1 MPLSRTQPFALSQ
14 PAFTSRKPMA
24 FATVQHSL
32 AMLIATTVIFFSVG
46 DSLTAQDSIDGIDQE
61 AAPAYPV
68 VTICVASVDRIM
80 EHIGFVFDEVERPEV
95 MDLIGAGLANVRD
108 LKGLDRTRPGGLMIF
123 LNEGLVPLPVPV
135 GFLPVEDIGELTQ
148 TLQSIGAQLKAV
160 PGEENRYELIPRRG
174 PSSFVNVQ
182 NGYAFI
188 GQNEESVNRT
198 FALPEEFAEPLAS
211 RYDLCASAN
220 LRKTPKAVRD
230 LLLLTIKNSAQASM
244 QRRDDEPEAIY
255 NLRRSQAEGNLRF
268 VEYLLKDGEEFT
280 LGLKVDQTQKH
291 AALELVVKATPN
303 SAFAKEMAEGIARP
317 SYFAA
322 AIDESVPLSASISVM
337 VAKHDR
343 KTFLNAFDL
352 GEQESNR
359 GLAGLPRDTAVE
371 DIPGQQSTQDL
382 FDALRET
389 IKEGHLDGFVQFFG
403 EPDEK
408 FVIVGGV
415 KLMNAAAFG
424 SGLSTVLEQASRTE
438 SNVNVELSVDSH
450 GEIVFHRLV
459 NANQSR
465 RDRRLFGEESALY
478 FGTDNQALWFAVGG
492 DDAIPTLRAAID
504 RVAAGND
511 AGPRR
516 GELAPFQLVVNMS
529 EWILISQS
537 ERDQPGRFASLALEA
552 FAEEGS
558 DILRADARA
567 LKNGFRVRVQVENGF
582 LRLLGLAIA
591 AQIDSNQ
598 DL

>member
-1 MPLSRTQPFALSQ
+1 MPFCRTQPIQLARSESD
-14 PAFTSRKPMA
+14 SRKPFFSTPVVPVSVA
-24 FATVQHSL
+24 
-32 AMLIATTVIFFSVG
+32 LIAAVIFSG
-46 DSLTAQDSIDGIDQE
+46 GLCRTALAQDAIDE
-61 AAPAYPV
+61 EVAPAFPV
-68 VTICVASVDRIM
+68 ITVCVASVDRIM
-80 EHIGFVFDEVERPEV
+80 DHIGFVFDEVERPEV

-123 LNEGLVPLPVPV
+123 VNEGLVPMPIPV
-135 GFLPVEDIGELTQ
+135 GFLPIEDIGEFTQ

-160 PGEENRYELIPRRG
+160 PGEVDRYELIPRRG
-174 PSSFVNVQ
+174 PTSFVNVQ

-198 FALPEEFAEPLAS
+198 FALPEEFADPLAS
-211 RYDLCASAN
+211 RYDICASAN

-230 LLLLTIKNSAQASM
+230 LMLLTIKNSAQASM
-244 QRRDDEPEAIY
+244 QRRDNEPEAVY

-268 VEYLLKDGEEFT
+268 VEYVLKDGEELT
-280 LGLKVDQTQKH
+280 LGLKVDQTQKQ
-291 AALELVVKATPN
+291 AALELVVRATPN
-303 SAFAKEMAEGIARP
+303 SAFAKELAEGIARP
-317 SYFAA
+317 SYFSA
-322 AIDESVPLSASISVM
+322 AIDESVPLSASMSMM

-343 KTFLNAFDL
+343 QTFLNAFNL

-389 IKEGHLDGFVQFFG
+389 IREGHLDGFVQFFG
-403 EPDEK
+403 DPGEK

-415 KLMNAAAFG
+415 RLINAGAFG
-424 SGLSTVLEQASRTE
+424 SGLSNVLEQASRTE
-438 SNVNVELSVDSH
+438 ANVNVELSVDSH
-450 GEIVFHRLV
+450 GDIVFHRLI

-465 RDRRLFGEESALY
+465 RDKRMFGEESALY
-478 FGTDNQALWFAVGG
+478 FGTDSQALWFAVGG

-511 AGPRR
+511 SGPRR
-516 GELAPFQLVVNMS
+516 VELAPFQLVVNMT
-529 EWILISQS
+529 EWIHINQS
-537 ERDQPGRFASLALEA
+537 DRDQPGRFASLALDA
-552 FAEEGS
+552 FAEDGS
-558 DILRADARA
+558 DVLRADARA

-582 LRLLGLAIA
+582 LRLLGLGIA
-591 AQIDSNQ
+591 ARIDSSQ